1 MLSLSTAINHAEAPV
16 NQGQP
21 PLAIPEHACRTNT
34 DAQMRHG
41 CASSTERFRNR
52 SDQWG
57 SRVQRTRCERFQAG
71 RAVIVSGTVALCTV
85 GGRQSEAINAFV
97 ACDSTYSGRSTRVL
111 LGSNMLQ
118 RQSVRPN
125 QGGTAFRSITFT
137 PVTMLSDRRKSRQA
151 SWHCQK
157 VPQSTAQKV
166 DLELA
171 QVGYSDNL
179 LACQQLPE
187 RLWQLNVS
195 GSQVCC
201 SDRTHRTQMG
211 SIAGRTR
218 VLTRR
223 IVLGG

>member
-1 MLSLSTAINHAEAPV
+1 MCMIH
-16 NQGQP
+16 
-21 PLAIPEHACRTNT
+21 
-34 DAQMRHG
+34 
-41 CASSTERFRNR
+41 
-52 SDQWG
+52 
-57 SRVQRTRCERFQAG
+57 
-71 RAVIVSGTVALCTV
+71 GTVQESLRPMGISRPTDTLREISSRPRGDREWYLAHCTV

-97 ACDSTYSGRSTRVL
+97 ACGGTYSGRSTRVL

-118 RQSVRPN
+118 RQSIRPN
-125 QGGTAFRSITFT
+125 QDGTAFRSITFT
-137 PVTMLSDRRKSRQA
+137 PVTMLPDRRKWRQA

-201 SDRTHRTQMG
+201 SDRTHRTQMD
-211 SIAGRTR
+211 STAGRTR